1 MDAQDPTSF
10 LRTGH
15 VVILVKVQDYV
26 KAQLGS
32 SLTQGPLASLRVIL
46 DVQLSIE
53 GEAVAIGGVLNLLE
67 IPVSDK
73 SWKLAPVNP

>member
-1 MDAQDPTSF
+1 MDTQDPTSF

-46 DVQLSIE
+46 DVQLSVE
-53 GEAVAIGGVLNLLE
+53 GEAVAISGVLNLLE
-67 IPVSDK
+67 IPGRAVISHGN
-73 SWKLAPVNP
+73 LHL